1 MNAITNVKDDNNEDK
16 IRSIFEM
23 LKKQIDQY
31 DITNEDI
38 KSKEELTR
46 SQRIQKLVMQEKHLS
61 TEFQQIRKEIKRYE
75 RKYEKVLKKK
85 VKLMKMQ
92 IKEDQDKLKIIKQK
106 YHELDTQIDIT
117 PYKLEK
123 TKKVKP
129 KKRGKIIKV
138 KTMKPKFKQK
148 NVPLIKKI
156 QINIKRNEKLRKR
169 EMHFVNN
176 TNRQSTFNDLIN
188 IVKPITMNT
197 RECKIMLQRLTEEQM
212 NKYVS
217 RKRLSQQNEEKR
229 PARETSQKIKENRI
243 STVYPNWH
251 IKIPKSIFEE
261 SQKENDNSDL
271 NVASSSKSLI

>member
-1 MNAITNVKDDNNEDK
+1 MNEITNVKDNEDK
-16 IRSIFEM
+16 IRSVFEM

-31 DITNEDI
+31 DIANEDI

-46 SQRIQKLVMQEKHLS
+46 SERIQKLVMQEKHLS
-61 TEFQQIRKEIKRYE
+61 TEFAQIRKEIKRYE

-117 PYKLEK
+117 PYKMEK
-123 TKKVKP
+123 TKKAKP
-129 KKRGKIIKV
+129 KKRSKPIKV

-156 QINIKRNEKLRKR
+156 QINIKRNEKLGKR

-176 TNRQSTFNDLIN
+176 TNRPNSFTDLIN

-217 RKRLSQQNEEKR
+217 QKRLSQQIEQKR
-229 PARETSQKIKENRI
+229 TVLDTPQKIKENGT

-261 SQKENDNSDL
+261 SQKESDNSDKNIACSSR
-271 NVASSSKSLI
+271 NVI